1 MAKSSKDL
9 EMAYAGVPYH
19 SAGIARSAPGS
30 HRSYERSKRML
41 DILMASIG
49 LVTLSPLMVIVA
61 ILIKIDDPRGSV
73 FFRQVRVGKWGQEF
87 TMFKFRSMATD
98 AEQRLEQL
106 LQLNEIQGKMFKMK
120 NDPRITRIG
129 RLLRK
134 TSLDE
139 LPQLWNVLTGEM
151 SLVGPR
157 PSLPREVEQYTIAE
171 RERLHVIPG
180 CTGLW
185 QVSGRSRLSF
195 EQMVALDLYYI
206 RHRNLRMDIGLIFRT
221 FKVMILKSDA
231 Y

>member
-1 MAKSSKDL
+1 
-9 EMAYAGVPYH
+9 
-19 SAGIARSAPGS
+19 
-30 HRSYERSKRML
+30 
-41 DILMASIG
+41 
-49 LVTLSPLMVIVA
+49 
-61 ILIKIDDPRGSV
+61 
-73 FFRQVRVGKWGQEF
+73 
-87 TMFKFRSMATD
+87 
-98 AEQRLEQL
+98 
-106 LQLNEIQGKMFKMK
+106 
-120 NDPRITRIG
+120 
-129 RLLRK
+129 
-134 TSLDE
+134 
-139 LPQLWNVLTGEM
+139 M